1 VSAGNAEM
9 KRMRQ
14 RIKNFIIEFGT
25 YGQAIFSD
33 QKQKKFSKKDFTGK
47 SEPDSIRVGSPKYIR
62 MAELVH
68 ELNFFEHVRPVCRQ
82 LIHFEHHHLTRH
94 FVSNLKKNE
103 QVN

>member
-1 VSAGNAEM
+1 M

-68 ELNFFEHVRPVCRQ
+68 ELNFFEHIRPVCRQ